1 LRTVVTFTQLLE
13 RRYKDQMGKEADE
26 YIDFIVDAGQRMQTL
41 INDLLEFSRVST
53 RASAFTIVNA
63 DTLLD
68 QALANLKVKIDE
80 EGATITFDPL
90 PMVKVDPS
98 QIVQVLQN
106 LIGNAIAFH
115 NDG

>member
-1 LRTVVTFTQLLE
+1 MIIGSVTTARDITDRKRAEDQLKEYAGHLNRSNEDLERFAYVSSHDLQEPLRTVVTFTQLLE

-63 DTLLD
+63 DTL
-68 QALANLKVKIDE
+68 
-80 EGATITFDPL
+80 
-90 PMVKVDPS
+90 
-98 QIVQVLQN
+98 
-106 LIGNAIAFH
+106 
-115 NDG
+115 